1 MNKERFLRFRGDLA
15 VLRDFLK
22 NGEDIDSLFNGLVA
36 LYPELTNEYVWP
48 DSVERGESR
57 EQVVTKK
64 RRKSKEEI
72 RKQLLDSIEVKRF
85 IDYTGVKFEFDNEE
99 TCLETLRNLDAA
111 ESDARKRTVY
121 FSCLKGQVLKRLKDI
136 SGKKMS
142 QILKLTTYSKAHAYF
157 LISLH
162 DLAHEYNSLMY
173 SDLPLRF
180 FKTNFKDIQIICNAN
195 KTLFK

>member
-1 MNKERFLRFRGDLA
+1 MNKERFLSFRSDLA
-15 VLRDFLK
+15 LLRDFLK
-22 NGEDIDSLFNGLVA
+22 KGDDIDSLFNGLVA
-36 LYPELTNEYVWP
+36 LYPELTNEYAWP
-48 DSVERGESR
+48 DSAERGESR
-57 EQVVTKK
+57 EQVVTTK
-64 RRKSKEEI
+64 RRK
-72 RKQLLDSIEVKRF
+72 DSIEQFEVKRF

-111 ESDARKRTVY
+111 ESDARKRTVH
-121 FSCLKGQVLKRLKDI
+121 FSCLKGQKRLKDI

-162 DLAHEYNSLMY
+162 DLAHEYNNLMY

-180 FKTNFKDIQIICNAN
+180 FKTNFKEIQIICLSN